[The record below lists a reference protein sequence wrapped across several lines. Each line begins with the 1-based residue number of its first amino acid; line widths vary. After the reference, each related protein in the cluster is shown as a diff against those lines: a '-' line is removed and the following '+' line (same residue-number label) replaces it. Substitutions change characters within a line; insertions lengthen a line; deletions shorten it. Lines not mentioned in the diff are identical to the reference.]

1 MSKINKT
8 FSCSQEVLYL
18 VCTAAWNLCSNFL
31 SQFTAFR
38 AIYTATYVADNIQAV
53 KDAQALTPSLQT
65 IGDRTLV
72 RTACVNALTVV
83 QADWQR
89 LKTYISNAF
98 DADQVQAQLKIA
110 GGSFYAKASAK
121 NWSAAHSL
129 IDAANTFITT
139 NLDALTANG
148 NMPADFQTTFQA
160 DGDTFIA
167 ASAAYASVTVAAKQF
182 TGVKNAANEAI
193 YKALVNMLTDGK
205 KIFADNKVA
214 KKQFVFTQLVKIY
227 KGGSASLTGTV
238 TNANNSGIEGAVIA
252 SSNGQYTATTNKKG
266 YYRINRIAEGTY
278 NFTISCP
285 GYAPVDVTI
294 IFSAGV
300 KSKADATLANAM
312 KKVA

>member
-31 SQFTAFR
+31 NQFTAFR
-38 AIYTATYVADNIQAV
+38 AIYTATYVADNLQAV
-53 KDAQALTPSLQT
+53 KDAQDLTPSLQS

-72 RTACVNALTVV
+72 RTACVNALTNV
-83 QADWQR
+83 QANWQR
-89 LKTYISNAF
+89 LKTYIDNAF
-98 DADQVQAQLKIA
+98 DADQVRAQVKIA
-110 GGSFYAKASAK
+110 GGSFYAKVSSK

-129 IDAANTFITT
+129 IDAANTFITN

-148 NMPADFQTTFQA
+148 NMPADFQTTFQT

-167 ASAAYASVTVAAKQF
+167 ASAAYASVTIAAKQF
-182 TGVKNAANEAI
+182 TGEKNAANAAI
-193 YKALVNMLTDGK
+193 YQALVNMLTDGK

-214 KKQFVFTQLVKIY
+214 EKQFIFSRLVKIY
-227 KGGSASLTGTV
+227 KGGSASLIGTV
-238 TNANNSGIEGAVIA
+238 TNANNVGIEGAVIT
-252 SSNGQYTATTNKKG
+252 SSNGQYIATTNKKG
-266 YYRINRIAEGTY
+266 YYRITRIAEGTY

-285 GYAPVDVTI
+285 GYTPVDVTV